1 MACRLRQERSSERL
15 VTASPADQPQSWR
28 ITDVWPRHSSPSS
41 ASPATPCGAAAPA
54 VFAPCENGYQGTYP
68 SKQTLTLTTAG
79 AGTRTIASFR
89 YMLRVQRNGR
99 REMFL
104 DHIEATNTTAIGAA
118 HVRLW
123 RDCSNAPN
131 PVTCV

>member
-1 MACRLRQERSSERL
+1 VSFN
-15 VTASPADQPQSWR
+15 
-28 ITDVWPRHSSPSS
+28 I
-41 ASPATPCGAAAPA
+41 
-54 VFAPCENGYQGTYP
+54 
-68 SKQTLTLTTAG
+68 AG
-79 AGTRTIASFR
+79 AGARTITSLR
-89 YMLRVQRNGR
+89 YMLRLQRNGR